1 MSERNVG
8 KLSRQKATGKHR
20 INFNSA
26 RDPAQPAGSREIKYL
41 VSLIYVK
48 SVLLQ
53 RKLLGTEKY
62 TLYE

>member
-1 MSERNVG
+1 MSERNVE

-26 RDPAQPAGSREIKYL
+26 RHPAQPADPRTAL
-41 VSLIYVK
+41 LIYVK
-48 SVLLQ
+48 SESVVLLQ